1 MRVRVSVCV
10 HVSAC
15 LREVK
20 RATPSRDAKANENA
34 EDLPM
39 REWPPPPKPRTAGK
53 ESEGRGGILSLIA

>member
-1 MRVRVSVCV
+1 M

-15 LREVK
+15 LRGVK
-20 RATPSRDAKANENA
+20 RATPARDAKANENA

-53 ESEGRGGILSLIA
+53 ESAGERGNSFLNCLNTSVPT